1 MTAKSIATQ
10 HCCSQNPIGKRAAA
24 CKYKEKYIAI
34 YTLGKPI
41 NLVKQARELAKKTG
55 CKLLYLSDFYGDLD
69 IKHLRGLG
77 PLEFVSYLANAE
89 YVFTNS
95 FHGTAFSVNLHK
107 NFFAEVN
114 TLSATITEQ
123 RLF

>member
-1 MTAKSIATQ
+1 M
-10 HCCSQNPIGKRAAA
+10 
-24 CKYKEKYIAI
+24 
-34 YTLGKPI
+34 
-41 NLVKQARELAKKTG
+41 
-55 CKLLYLSDFYGDLD
+55 YLSDFYGDLD

-77 PLEFVSYLANAE
+77 PMEFVSYLANAE

-114 TLSATITEQ
+114 TLSRYNYRAEALLKACGLMKRTMEQ
-123 RLF
+123 CKDVLRSPKAD